1 MKLLEPEVPWV
12 GDQEIADDEVV
23 FSATLEELTG
33 LAGALNEAIEAV
45 EAWEFQTRLGITP
58 EEARALRQRI
68 GEVLRG
74 TVRPEVP
81 P

>member
-23 FSATLEELTG
+23 FSATREELAG
-33 LAGALNEAIEAV
+33 LAGALNEALEAV
-45 EAWEFQTRLGITP
+45 EGWEFQTRLGITP

-74 TVRPEVP
+74 AFRPQ
-81 P
+81 

>member
-23 FSATLEELTG
+23 FSATLEELAG

-74 TVRPEVP
+74 AVRPQ
-81 P
+81 